1 MREFLTDD
9 FLLYNDTAKT
19 LYHNYAKQMP
29 IIDFHSHLSAKE
41 IYENKQF
48 DNITEVWLG
57 GDHYK
62 WRAMRTLGV
71 LEEAITGAVD
81 SEEKFNGWAKS
92 MPYLIGNPL
101 YHWTHLELQ
110 RYFNIK
116 TPLSAKTAKEVYEEC
131 NRLLALPNYR
141 VRGLIEQMNVDV
153 ICTTDDPCDDLT
165 YHQLIAKD
173 ETFKTKI
180 LPTFRPD
187 KAANI
192 ELSWFN
198 DWISQLATVVGYQ
211 ITCLDDLFKALKERM
226 DFFISCG
233 CKASDNGVDVLAF
246 TESTKEEADHIFKK
260 ALAHESLTKEEV
272 EKYKTQMYLFLG
284 EQYSKRDWVMQFHI
298 GALRNNNTMMLEKL
312 GPDTGYDSIN
322 NSLDTQKLAKFLNAL
337 NINGHLP
344 KTIIYDLNP
353 SDNHKIVTLM
363 QCFQD
368 GITPGKLQFGSAW
381 WFNDHKDGMNDQ
393 MRALA
398 ANGVLSKFVGMLT
411 DSRSFLSF
419 PRHEYFRRLLCQLIG
434 EYVEQGE
441 YPADFEL
448 LGQIVQDIC
457 YYNAKEFFN
466 LTNELQ

>member
-1 MREFLTDD
+1 MREFLNED
-9 FLLYNDTAKT
+9 FLLYNETAKT

-29 IIDFHSHLSAKE
+29 IIDFHSHLNPQE

-48 DNITEVWLG
+48 NNITEVWLG

-62 WRAMRTLGV
+62 WRVMRTLGV
-71 LEEAITGAVD
+71 NEEAITGEVD
-81 SEEKFNGWAKS
+81 SEEKFKCWAKS

-110 RYFNIK
+110 RYFDIK
-116 TPLSAKTAKEVYEEC
+116 TPLSAKSAKEIYEAS
-131 NRLLALPNYR
+131 NQILATEDYR
-141 VRGLIEQMNVDV
+141 VRGLIDQMNVDV
-153 ICTTDDPCDDLT
+153 ICTTDDPCDDLK
-165 YHQLIAKD
+165 YHQLIR
-173 ETFKTKI
+173 EEGTFKTKV

-198 DWISQLATVVGYQ
+198 DWVATLSSVVGYEVNS
-211 ITCLDDLFKALKERM
+211 LDSLHQALEERM
-226 DFFISCG
+226 DYFVTCG
-233 CKASDNGVDVLAF
+233 CKASDNAIDVVAF
-246 TESTKEEADHIFKK
+246 TESTKEEADQILKK

-272 EKYKTQMYLFLG
+272 DKYKTQMYLFLG
-284 EQYSKRDWVMQFHI
+284 EQYNKRGWVMQIHI
-298 GALRNNNTMMLEKL
+298 GAMRNNNTAMLEKL
-312 GPDTGYDSIN
+312 GSDTGYDSIN
-322 NSLDTQKLAKFLNAL
+322 NSLDTQKLSKLLNAL
-337 NINGHLP
+337 NGNKNLP

-368 GITPGKLQFGSAW
+368 GVTPGKLQFGSAW

-419 PRHEYFRRLLCQLIG
+419 PRHEYFRRLLCQLLG
-434 EYVEQGE
+434 EYVELGE
-441 YPADFEL
+441 YPNDLEL

-457 YYNAKEFFN
+457 YNNAKQFFN
-466 LTNELQ
+466 LND

>member
-1 MREFLTDD
+1 MKGFLTDD
-9 FLLYNDTAKT
+9 FLLHNETAKV
-19 LYHNYAKQMP
+19 LYHEFAKQMP

-48 DNITEVWLG
+48 SNISDIWLG

-62 WRAMRTLGV
+62 WRAMRALGV
-71 LEEAITGAVD
+71 NEEIVTGSA
-81 SEEKFNGWAKS
+81 SGEEKFKYWATS

-110 RYFNIK
+110 RYFNI
-116 TPLSAKTAKEVYEEC
+116 TIPLNATSASEIYETC
-131 NRLLALPNYR
+131 NQLLASEDYR
-141 VRGLIEQMNVDV
+141 VRGLIEMMNVDV
-153 ICTTDDPCDDLT
+153 ICTTDDPCDDLK
-165 YHQLIAKD
+165 YHQLIQ
-173 ETFKTKI
+173 EEGSFKTKV

-192 ELSWFN
+192 ELSWFK
-198 DWISQLATVVGYQ
+198 DWVETLSQVVGYEVK
-211 ITCLDDLFKALKERM
+211 TLNDLFKALEERM
-226 DFFISCG
+226 DFFISVG

-246 TESTKEEADHIFKK
+246 TESTPEEADAILQK
-260 ALAHESLTKEEV
+260 ALRGDLLTKEEV
-272 EKYKTQMYLFLG
+272 EQYKTQIYLFLG
-284 EQYSKRDWVMQFHI
+284 EQYQKREWVMQFHI
-298 GALRNNNTMMLEKL
+298 GALRNNNTTMLGEL

-322 NSLDTQKLAKFLNAL
+322 NSLNTQKLSAFLNAL
-337 NINGHLP
+337 NVKGALP

-353 SDNHKIVTLM
+353 SDNHKVVTLM

-368 GITPGKLQFGSAW
+368 GVTPGKVQFGSAW

-419 PRHEYFRRLLCQLIG
+419 PRHEYFRRLLCQLLG
-434 EYVEQGE
+434 EYVENGE
-441 YPADFEL
+441 YPNDVEF
-448 LGQIVQDIC
+448 LGQMVKDIC
-457 YYNAKEFFN
+457 YYNAQTYFN
-466 LTNELQ
+466 LTK

>member
-1 MREFLTDD
+1 MREFLNDD
-9 FLLYNDTAKT
+9 FLLHNETAKT

-29 IIDFHSHLSAKE
+29 IIDFHSHLNPQE
-41 IYENKQF
+41 IYENKKF
-48 DNITEVWLG
+48 NNITEVWLG

-62 WRAMRTLGV
+62 WRSMRALGV
-71 LEEAITGAVD
+71 NEEAITGTID

-116 TPLSAKTAKEVYEEC
+116 KTLSAKTAKEIYEEC
-131 NRLLALPNYR
+131 NTLLEKENYR
-141 VRGLIEQMNVDV
+141 VRGLIEQMNVEV
-153 ICTTDDPCDDLT
+153 ICTTDDPCDDLK
-165 YHQLIAKD
+165 YHQLIRED

-198 DWISQLATVVGYQ
+198 DWVSTLSSVVGYE
-211 ITCLDDLFKALKERM
+211 IKDLKALYRALEERM
-226 DFFISCG
+226 DYFVECG
-233 CKASDNGVDVLAF
+233 CKVSDNALDVVAYM
-246 TESTKEEADHIFKK
+246 ESTAEEADIILKK
-260 ALAHESLTKEEV
+260 ALANEVLTLEEV

-284 EQYSKRDWVMQFHI
+284 EQYNKRGWVMQLHI
-298 GALRNNNTMMLEKL
+298 GAMRNNNAAMLEKL
-312 GPDTGYDSIN
+312 GPDTGYDAIN
-322 NSLDTQKLAKFLNAL
+322 NSLDTQKLSKLLNAL
-337 NINGHLP
+337 NINGNLP
-344 KTIIYDLNP
+344 KTILYDLNP
-353 SDNHKIVTLM
+353 SDNHKVVTLM

-368 GITPGKLQFGSAW
+368 GITPGKIQFGSGW

-398 ANGVLSKFVGMLT
+398 ANGVLAKFVGMLT

-419 PRHEYFRRLLCQLIG
+419 PRHEYFRRLLCQLLG
-434 EYVEQGE
+434 EYVELGE
-441 YPADFEL
+441 YPNDIEL

-457 YYNAKEFFN
+457 YYNSKQFFN
-466 LTNELQ
+466 L